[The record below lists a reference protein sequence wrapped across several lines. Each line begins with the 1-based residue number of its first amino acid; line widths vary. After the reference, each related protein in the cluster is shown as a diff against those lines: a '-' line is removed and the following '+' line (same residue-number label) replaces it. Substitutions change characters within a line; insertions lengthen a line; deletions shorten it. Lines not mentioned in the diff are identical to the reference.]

1 MTFFRG
7 SFQGSLPQGDQF
19 VSNLHILSSQ
29 PLSSVNATFVGAAE
43 TFWNAL
49 KVYLSPTTVLDNL
62 VTTELDPATGKNA
75 FATVKAEGIVGT
87 GVAPSVPQ
95 QTCILV
101 SLRTPNASKAGRG
114 RQYFP
119 APVIGVLD
127 PTGTI
132 SSAAAVA
139 IDAAYT
145 AMMTTI
151 NGASSLIIQHGGFT
165 GRDANGKPQYK
176 PLTSDPVTTVQVY
189 RVLATQR
196 RRTNKVVRGHT
207 P

>member
-29 PLSSVNATFVGAAE
+29 PLSAVHATFAQAAE
-43 TFWNAL
+43 TFWGAL
-49 KVYLSPTTVLDNL
+49 KVYLSPVTVLDNV

-75 FATVKAEGIVGT
+75 FAQVKAEGIVGT
-87 GVAPSVPQ
+87 GTAPTVPQ

-119 APVIGVLD
+119 APVIGILD

-145 AMMTTI
+145 ALMTSI
-151 NGASSLIIQHGGFT
+151 NGSSSLIIQHGGFN
-165 GRDANGKPQYK
+165 GRDANGKPTYK
-176 PLTSDPVTTVQVY
+176 ALTSDPVTVVQVS

-196 RRTNKVVRGHT
+196 RRTNKVLRLHT